1 MTTRRALKVLA
12 GAAVVAIVVAAAIRL
27 NKVTVPEGPVPIVWD
42 REVCAHCSMHIGE
55 RAFAAQLQLKDG
67 RIDNF
72 DDPGC
77 LFEFLSE
84 DKQPVHAI
92 YFRDHAADRWLAR
105 DEARFV
111 PVESSP
117 MGYGIG
123 AVGLDTKGANTWA
136 WAEARVEQKREERR

>member
-1 MTTRRALKVLA
+1 MTGARVLKVLV
-12 GAAVVAIVVAAAIRL
+12 GAAVTAVAVGALIRL

-67 RIDNF
+67 RVENF

-77 LFEFLSE
+77 LFEFLGE
-84 DKQPVHAI
+84 DGRPVHAI
-92 YFRDHAADRWLAR
+92 YFRDHATDRWLAR
-105 DEARFV
+105 DEAGFV

-123 AVGLDTKGANTWA
+123 AVDLGTEGAHTWTWA
-136 WAEARVEQKREERR
+136 ETRVQEKREARR